1 MSKIP
6 NYPFNTFS
14 IILRRFNAMIR
25 VMEVVSP
32 LSRSLCVVLV
42 MDATTVL
49 VFNVF
54 IADQIK
60 LKRKIKDIRHG
71 ASQVRHNYCR
81 TDHT

>member
-1 MSKIP
+1 
-6 NYPFNTFS
+6 
-14 IILRRFNAMIR
+14 MIR

-32 LSRSLCVVLV
+32 LSSSLCVVLV

-60 LKRKIKDIRHG
+60 LKRKIKGHKAWSEPG
-71 ASQVRHNYCR
+71 ASQLLPNRPHLN
-81 TDHT
+81 TGHKIG